1 MAVRHPSPLCSL
13 RISQTARLGRG
24 MPRPWASLKSSSFS
38 QAAVK
43 PIFSQN
49 PMESR
54 TERRWLKRAPPKAAP
69 TMCPPRAKATH
80 CEALACSVK
89 TVNVMVCKG
98 VCGPQ
103 PVSDLGVRC
112 FQSLSSMYPFSTRAK
127 MTMNLNFVRKI
138 KAF

>member
-24 MPRPWASLKSSSFS
+24 MPRPWASLKTGCFS
-38 QAAVK
+38 QTAVK

-54 TERRWLKRAPPKAAP
+54 TERRWLKRAPP

-80 CEALACSVK
+80 SPHTGNVKPWPAPSKLSMSWCAKVCVDLNQSRISECAVFRASVLCIHFRLESK
-89 TVNVMVCKG
+89 
-98 VCGPQ
+98 
-103 PVSDLGVRC
+103 
-112 FQSLSSMYPFSTRAK
+112 
-127 MTMNLNFVRKI
+127 
-138 KAF
+138 